1 MVFYRCTQ
9 FIGNI
14 LVRILFRVKVIGK
27 DNIPKNGRIIVCANH
42 ESLLDPVIIGILFPR
57 PIHFMA
63 KKELFKNKFL
73 NIIITALGAFPVN
86 RKSADLSAIRTSI
99 DILRKEKVL
108 GIFPEG
114 KRIIEENIENA
125 KPGIALIT
133 IKAKSPIV
141 PVLIQSK
148 YKIFSKLTIKIGS
161 PIYFNEYYGKKLSTD
176 EYRVLSRE
184 VMKNIYSLKNNWEE

>member
-1 MVFYRCTQ
+1 
-9 FIGNI
+9 
-14 LVRILFRVKVIGK
+14 VRILFRVKVIGK

-176 EYRVLSRE
+176 EYRVLSKE